1 MTLRCSLIVLSFLR
15 AVLVG
20 GADSGEVLRTAE
32 PAFLYEQ
39 ENGVLDYDRA
49 VSLLLAEWEST
60 YEPIRPGS
68 TGKVV
73 LKIYT
78 NSGLGL
84 RTPPE
89 LVLALARSLEARG
102 FARENIALADLDE
115 TRLRAAGYLPPVSR
129 GGDRFEGMP
138 VIALDDPSLFH
149 PDWFYD
155 SPLPP
160 HQSLT
165 VGAAATGGGS
175 DLRAGDEDRKSFLPT
190 PLLFDL
196 DFWINLPVAVEHPVL
211 GLSGTVANAGLWT
224 VSNHSRFFNRP
235 VSAASSAVEIAAIPE
250 LRRTA
255 LFSILSLETHQ
266 IIGGPRFNSHY
277 THSRPEVLLGRDPLL
292 LDRYALAA
300 INAGRLERGFDP
312 ISPEPLFFRY
322 GESLELGNADLD
334 PGRIRLVS
342 PEDGESRD

>member
-1 MTLRCSLIVLSFLR
+1 MTLRHCLIVLSLLH
-15 AVLVG
+15 AALSA
-20 GADSGEVLRTAE
+20 GADPGEVLRTPE
-32 PAFLYEQ
+32 PAFLYE
-39 ENGVLDYDRA
+39 EADGPLDYDRA

-60 YEPIRPGS
+60 YEPIRPGA

-89 LVLALARSLEARG
+89 LVLALARALEERG
-102 FARENIALADLDE
+102 FAREDIALADLKE
-115 TRLRAAGYLPPVSR
+115 SRLRAAGYLPPVSR
-129 GGDRFEGMP
+129 GGDRFEGLP
-138 VIALDDPSLFH
+138 VIALDDPALFH

-160 HQSLT
+160 HQPAAA
-165 VGAAATGGGS
+165 GAAAEAEAG
-175 DLRAGDEDRKSFLPT
+175 LRAGDEDRKSFLPT

-211 GLSGTVANAGLWT
+211 GLTGAVANAGLWT

-277 THSRPEVLLGRDPLL
+277 THSRPEVLLGNDPLL

-322 GESLELGNADLD
+322 GESLELGDADLD

-342 PEDGESRD
+342 PGSGESAE